1 MKTGLVCFILA
12 SLITSNTF
20 AASDS
25 AKEFAEQKK
34 PVTPQNAV
42 PFSNKDLMATAP
54 MNFEELKNF
63 LRDWRKY
70 NHWLAEGNNQY
81 EAVAY
86 MGVSASADYP
96 SPVVR
101 WVEEHGWTC
110 DRFFLLELKVRRT
123 LAVIRM
129 EERRNTLIASYRSQL
144 ESAQKNTSISQ
155 SEKNALIK
163 RLQADIRDTQRKA
176 IQKAPVTPAEYD
188 LIKLN
193 KDPIAVVLKDIEQA
207 AQ

>member
-1 MKTGLVCFILA
+1 MKSLLVCFTLA
-12 SLITSNTF
+12 SLITTNAF
-20 AASDS
+20 AASES

-34 PVTPQNAV
+34 SVPPKGAV
-42 PFSNKDLMATAP
+42 PFSNKDLLATAP

-70 NHWLAEGNNQY
+70 NHWLTEGNNQY

-86 MGVSASADYP
+86 MGVSKSADYP
-96 SPVVR
+96 SAVVR

-110 DRFFLLELKVRRT
+110 DRFFLIELKVRRT
-123 LAVIRM
+123 LAVIRL
-129 EERRNTLIASYRSQL
+129 EERRNTLIANYRSQL
-144 ESAQKNTSISQ
+144 ENAQKNTSISQ

-163 RLQADIRDTQRKA
+163 RLQADIRDTQHKA

-193 KDPIAVVLKDIEQA
+193 KDSIASVLKEVERQS
-207 AQ
+207 